1 MEAIGAVASIIT
13 IVNVGS
19 KLSVTLFDFASS
31 LGSAGSEV
39 RAIGT
44 EISLF
49 CSVLKQLERALAKAK
64 NRRCSISAIE
74 VTQQILDQCQTV
86 LEEIEQIVNGTK
98 KKNSADGSI
107 DVKAR
112 IKWVLGKRSK
122 IQMHRATLESC
133 KITLHLMLTT
143 LDFARKVSSRR

>member
-1 MEAIGAVASIIT
+1 MEALGAVASIIA
-13 IVNVGS
+13 IVHTGS

-31 LGSAGSEV
+31 LGSAGAEV

-64 NRRCSISAIE
+64 NRRYSISAIE
-74 VTQQILDQCQTV
+74 VTQQILDQCRTV
-86 LEEIEQIVNGTK
+86 LEEIEQIVEGTK
-98 KKNSADGSI
+98 KKNSAESSI
-107 DVKAR
+107 DVKTR
-112 IKWVLGKRSK
+112 ITWVLRKRSK
-122 IQMHRATLESC
+122 ILMHRATLESC